1 MLDSLPREERELL
14 EGMLHRRAYRRGE
27 VVFHA
32 GDPGDTLH
40 IVRRGHAKIVVPS
53 EMGEEAVLT
62 VVRPGDLFGE
72 ITLLDGE
79 SRSATVVAL
88 EDLETATL
96 SRAAF
101 RDLLR
106 RSPATVE
113 VLLAA
118 MACTIRRLTTEV
130 ADLMFL
136 DLRGRLAKKLLELAE
151 MHGGQLPD
159 GSTEIQVQ
167 LTQEELAGMIG
178 ATRPRVNRLLG
189 FFENEGLIGRHG
201 RSIAILKPRALR
213 YWIGGVED

>member
-1 MLDSLPREERELL
+1 MLDRLPGAERELL
-14 EGMLHRRAYRRGE
+14 EGMLHRRTYRRGE
-27 VVFHA
+27 VVFHQ
-32 GDPGDTLH
+32 GDSGDTLH
-40 IVRRGHAKIVVPS
+40 IVRHGHAKIVVPS
-53 EMGEEAVLT
+53 EVGDEAVLT
-62 VVRPGDLFGE
+62 VVQPGDMFGE

-79 SRSATVVAL
+79 ARSATVVAL

-96 SRAAF
+96 SRLAF
-101 RDLLR
+101 RDLMR

-118 MACTIRRLTTEV
+118 MAATIRRLTTEV

-151 MHGGQLPD
+151 THGATLPD
-159 GSTEIQVQ
+159 GSTQIQVQ

-189 FFENEGLIGRHG
+189 FFEDGGLIGRQG
-201 RSIAILKPRALR
+201 RSIAILNPRALR
-213 YWIGGVED
+213 YWTSGAED